1 MQAYKVVG
9 RLHRRVTPQGTLQSF
24 AVGDVLED
32 IRFDELQAFPDRFTP
47 ATSAEVDAW
56 HERQAQLPTVMRAK
70 GLSPEQAQQHAD
82 LTRQIQELEAQQQA
96 LLAEAQTPV
105 AITVPMAEGET
116 PPPGRRSEGLPGS
129 GIADAPGH
137 ISIPASGGAIPMA
150 VTETAPTTPRASS
163 TAAPAS
169 EQADE
174 APHSRSSQHR
184 R

>member
-9 RLHRRVTPQGTLQSF
+9 RMHRRVAPNGTLQPY
-24 AVGDVLED
+24 AVGDVIED

-82 LTRQIQELEAQQQA
+82 LTRQIQELEAKQQA

-105 AITVPMAEGET
+105 AIAVPMAEGEL

-137 ISIPASGGAIPMA
+137 ISMPSGAAAGSMAAGAMPPAAA
-150 VTETAPTTPRASS
+150 VEDK
-163 TAAPAS
+163 
-169 EQADE
+169 ADE
-174 APHSRSSQHR
+174 APHRRSTEHKR
-184 R
+184 